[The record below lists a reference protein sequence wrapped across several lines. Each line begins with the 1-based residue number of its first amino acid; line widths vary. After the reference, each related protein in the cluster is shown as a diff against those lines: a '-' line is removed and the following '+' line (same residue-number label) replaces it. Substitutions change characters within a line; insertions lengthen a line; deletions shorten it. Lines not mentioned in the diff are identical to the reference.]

1 MVQHV
6 KQRWCLQTQ
15 LLNLDKAMH
24 DKDGKLCNQHK
35 KNTHI
40 GIYGRNKHCINYKP
54 LHCFA
59 CYNIFSSNS
68 SESAILCAWKHS
80 QNGLSAQFY
89 LKKYILFSLNI
100 EGAIVDHSCTDNHS
114 G

>member
-15 LLNLDKAMH
+15 LLNLDKAIH

-40 GIYGRNKHCINYKP
+40 GMVETDPVLIISLCIALLQYLFKH
-54 LHCFA
+54 
-59 CYNIFSSNS
+59 NS
-68 SESAILCAWKHS
+68 S
-80 QNGLSAQFY
+80 
-89 LKKYILFSLNI
+89 
-100 EGAIVDHSCTDNHS
+100 
-114 G
+114 